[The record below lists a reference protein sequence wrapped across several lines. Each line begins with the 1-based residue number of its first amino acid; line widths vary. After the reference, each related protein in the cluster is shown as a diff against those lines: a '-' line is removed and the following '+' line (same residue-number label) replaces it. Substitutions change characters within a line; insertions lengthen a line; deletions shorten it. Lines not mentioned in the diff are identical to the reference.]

1 MVLFINIYENDDLE
15 MQIYEVLRAFL
26 AVNMLNV
33 NVISYRKD
41 TNIVQ
46 TSTFYPYQDGNC
58 ANIVD
63 RLSTFDECEY
73 HDGDDDNYFSEVRQ
87 IKELHRKIPS
97 KLHNCPLNISGAIAE
112 PYVFYDASTDD
123 FQKGT
128 EVLMVRTIAEA
139 LQMTP
144 IFLLINETR
153 ENRNISNTT
162 GIYSNLFQR

>member
-1 MVLFINIYENDDLE
+1 
-15 MQIYEVLRAFL
+15 
-26 AVNMLNV
+26 MLNV

-46 TSTFYPYQDGNC
+46 TSTFYPYQDGHC
-58 ANIVD
+58 ANVVGN
-63 RLSTFDECEY
+63 LSMFDECEY
-73 HDGDDDNYFSEVRQ
+73 HDGDDDNYYSEVRT
-87 IKELHRKIPS
+87 ITELQRKIPS
-97 KLHNCPLNISGAIAE
+97 KLHDCPLNISGAIAE
-112 PYVFYDASTDD
+112 PYVFYDVSTDD

-144 IFLLINETR
+144 IFSLINETR
-153 ENRNISNTT
+153 ENRIINNLT